1 MKTLGNRVSG
11 KVCIRLFAF
20 AVFALFFGAVSTFA
34 QVGGQVSE
42 YSAKFMC
49 GTPSTAAGGPIATE
63 AVAPGTY
70 YTSINIHNPASN
82 LFTTETS
89 VSFIKKAVIS
99 QPEGTTQIPP
109 SQLVQDSLQNDY
121 SEYVDCAIIRTLLG
135 AAAPPAPAFIEGWVI
150 ILVPPTTVTG
160 GKSITNLLD
169 VWGVYSNAKGA
180 EHLVPATEHFFTP
193 GGVVAVKPNDN
204 TPKAKTGK

>member
-1 MKTLGNRVSG
+1 MNSHGNHVSG
-11 KVCIRLFAF
+11 KGCIRLFAF
-20 AVFALFFGAVSTFA
+20 SVLALIFGAMSASA
-34 QVGGQVSE
+34 QTAGQVSE

-70 YTSINIHNPASN
+70 FTSINIHNPASS
-82 LFTTETS
+82 LFTSETS

-99 QPEGTTQIPP
+99 MPEGTTQVPP
-109 SQLVQDSLQNDY
+109 SQLVQDSLQNDF

-150 ILVPPTTVTG
+150 ILVPPTTVVG
-160 GKSITNLLD
+160 GKSITNVLD

-204 TPKAKTGK
+204 STKAKTGK